1 MFSAS
6 IVGLLRRELGF
17 SGVIVTDS
25 VSMGGVQAI
34 HQLPVSAVLALAA
47 GVDWVMLG
55 NDDPAFEDR
64 AIAAMRAAVA
74 DGRVSAAQVQESAR
88 RVIALRQRWA
98 ISG

>member
-1 MFSAS
+1 MFSGP

-25 VSMGGVQAI
+25 VSMGGVQAL
-34 HQLPVSAVLALAA
+34 HQL
-47 GVDWVMLG
+47 
-55 NDDPAFEDR
+55 
-64 AIAAMRAAVA
+64 AAMRAAA
-74 DGRVSAAQVQESAR
+74 AQGRVSAAQVQESAR